1 MEFYTVKDLD
11 EMYRD
16 EILLSKTSHKKD
28 GLCFPK
34 DMTVYVD
41 AYRKQVKKH
50 LGSDFSDNRMHPEQ
64 MAVAVSKKIGKVF
77 QATKIYKDGHRATV
91 FLKEVRAK

>member
-1 MEFYTVKDLD
+1 MEFYTLKDLD

-41 AYRKQVKKH
+41 E
-50 LGSDFSDNRMHPEQ
+50 S
-64 MAVAVSKKIGKVF
+64 
-77 QATKIYKDGHRATV
+77 
-91 FLKEVRAK
+91 

>member
-1 MEFYTVKDLD
+1 MEFYTLKDLD

-77 QATKIYKDGHRATV
+77 QATKIYKDGHHATV

>member
-1 MEFYTVKDLD
+1 MEFYTLKDLD

-41 AYRKQVKKH
+41 EFRKQVKKRR
-50 LGSDFSDNRMHPEQ
+50 GSDFSDNRMNPEQ

-77 QATKIYKDGHRATV
+77 EATKIYKDEHYATV